1 METVI
6 RKSKT
11 KRRLLCLLFL
21 VPAFAF
27 LVYALYV
34 PFVWNGV
41 MSFQQWDGFSAPQW
55 VGADNYAKAF
65 TNGTSRL
72 SLQNSVFLGLV
83 STAGSVL
90 LGPFLAALVFKVYRK
105 EGAFYRLMA
114 FMPVML
120 PAAVVGL
127 LFTFFYNSDMGLLN
141 NLLRSIGLDNLTT
154 AWLENKSTVMWCIA
168 LVNIWKMS
176 GLTMMLSFA
185 AMQMLPASI
194 FESSKLEGAGY
205 PRQFFSLILPLIR
218 PTVLMTAVYTL
229 TVNFKSYDIVSVMTG
244 GGPGTI
250 SYVVPI
256 NMVKTAFNFGDFGYA
271 AAQGVIITVIVILI
285 VVLMNRVFK
294 GEKYE
299 Y

>member
-1 METVI
+1 
-6 RKSKT
+6 
-11 KRRLLCLLFL
+11 
-21 VPAFAF
+21 
-27 LVYALYV
+27 
-34 PFVWNGV
+34 
-41 MSFQQWDGFSAPQW
+41 
-55 VGADNYAKAF
+55 
-65 TNGTSRL
+65 
-72 SLQNSVFLGLV
+72 
-83 STAGSVL
+83 
-90 LGPFLAALVFKVYRK
+90 
-105 EGAFYRLMA
+105 
-114 FMPVML
+114 
-120 PAAVVGL
+120 
-127 LFTFFYNSDMGLLN
+127 MGLLN

-271 AAQGVIITVIVILI
+271 AAQGVIITVIVILS

>member
-1 METVI
+1 M
-6 RKSKT
+6 
-11 KRRLLCLLFL
+11 
-21 VPAFAF
+21 
-27 LVYALYV
+27 
-34 PFVWNGV
+34 
-41 MSFQQWDGFSAPQW
+41 
-55 VGADNYAKAF
+55 
-65 TNGTSRL
+65 
-72 SLQNSVFLGLV
+72 GL
-83 STAGSVL
+83 
-90 LGPFLAALVFKVYRK
+90 FLAALVFKVYRK

-194 FESSKLEGAGY
+194 FESSKLEGASY

-244 GGPGTI
+244 GGPGTT

-299 Y
+299 YI